1 MMADDG
7 VRNVPSLEALTEG
20 QEWHAGRYATHA
32 RFVAELGASVLDL
45 LAPRPGER
53 ILDLGCGDGALTE
66 QIARAG
72 VDVVGADAAQGLVGA
87 ARARGLDV
95 RHIDGHALPF
105 TSEFDAV
112 FSNAAL
118 HWMTRPD
125 EVLAGVRRA
134 LRPGGRFV
142 GEFGGHGNV
151 AAVVVALRS
160 VLGARILSPWY
171 FPTADEY
178 AERLEAHGFH
188 VDSIALIPRPTLLP
202 TDLVGWL
209 DTFAGDFLSA
219 LPANERLA
227 ARDAVVALLTPVLR
241 DTRGRWTLDYVRLR
255 FAAHLL

>member
-1 MMADDG
+1 M
-7 VRNVPSLEALTEG
+7 
-20 QEWHAGRYATHA
+20 
-32 RFVAELGASVLDL
+32 
-45 LAPRPGER
+45 
-53 ILDLGCGDGALTE
+53 
-66 QIARAG
+66 
-72 VDVVGADAAQGLVGA
+72 
-87 ARARGLDV
+87 
-95 RHIDGHALPF
+95 
-105 TSEFDAV
+105 

-160 VLGARILSPWY
+160 VLGARIPSPWY

-202 TDLVGWL
+202 TDLAGWL
-209 DTFAGDFLSA
+209 DTFAGGFLSA
-219 LPANERLA
+219 LPANDRLA

-255 FAAHLL
+255 LPPRT